1 MEGGPVLGYVPV
13 MYPHH
18 DGPPLAFR
26 ANDVTA
32 LNVAWQFFVNGL
44 DYSFS
49 VWMEDPEGNY
59 HEMCWPTVWNLI
71 QCPFKI

>member
-18 DGPPLAFR
+18 DGPPLPFR

-49 VWMEDPEGNY
+49 VWMEDHALANRLEPNS
-59 HEMCWPTVWNLI
+59 MSL
-71 QCPFKI
+71 